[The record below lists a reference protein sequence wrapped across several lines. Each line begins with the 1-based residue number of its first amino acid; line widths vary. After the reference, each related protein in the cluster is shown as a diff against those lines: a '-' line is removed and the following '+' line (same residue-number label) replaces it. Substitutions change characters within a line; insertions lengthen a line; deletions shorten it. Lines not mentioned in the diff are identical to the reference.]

1 MVNKYLSR
9 IFHLP
14 HEFTSASSQTSL
26 KWQGRDLKNNSNEIL
41 DFAWMGNQLHR
52 ARKQKPKPEI
62 QYPEAQ
68 VYFADY

>member
-1 MVNKYLSR
+1 MDQENK
-9 IFHLP
+9 
-14 HEFTSASSQTSL
+14 
-26 KWQGRDLKNNSNEIL
+26 SNEIL